1 MPVTD
6 GAMQPYALTLN
17 KFIEHAAKW
26 HPEAEVVTGRGGDA
40 VDRTGYAALKARALR
55 VSAALAGRGVLF
67 GDRVATLAWNTQ
79 AHVEAWYAIM
89 GMGAICHTLNPRL
102 TAAQL
107 AAMLNQSEARVLIVS
122 ADLAPLARKIVAEA
136 ASVSQILVI
145 DGPAPDWRGENPD
158 LSVSTLEDALAGAD
172 GHVVWGD
179 FDETSPSG
187 LCFTSGTTGSPKGV
201 TYTHRSGYLHT
212 LRQLQADVMGLTA
225 ADAVLTVVPMF
236 HANAWGL
243 PFAAPAAGAKL
254 VLPGRLADGASLAR
268 LIESEGVTMAVGV
281 PTVWLGLLEHVEA
294 TGGDLPTLRRIMVG
308 GAALAPAL
316 MDRIER
322 RLGVTVQ
329 TSWGMTE
336 LSPLGVSAAP
346 GDSDRKAWMSG
357 RPAVGVDLLLT
368 DAEGE
373 PLADQRAAEGHLRVR
388 GSAAIERYFGHDE
401 AATDEEGWFDTG
413 DLARIDTRG
422 NLIITGRAK
431 DLIKSGGEWINPSEI
446 EAIVG
451 ALPQVSQAAV
461 IGRSDE
467 KWGER
472 PILLVELAE
481 NQSVTDDE
489 LLEPLRGRVASWWLP
504 DAVMRL
510 DNMPLG
516 PTGKIDKLRL
526 RSDYRD
532 ASSAEG
538 QFSGKRAVS

>member
-89 GMGAICHTLNPRL
+89 GMGAVCHTLNPRL

-294 TGGDLPTLRRIMVG
+294 TGGDLPTLKRIMVG